1 MVDRMNDDMVDW
13 LVSDMVDGFNEGQT
27 VQERQWLLL

>member
-13 LVSDMVDGFNEGQT
+13 LVSDIVDGFHEGE
-27 VQERQWLLL
+27 VKER